1 MKNEKRT
8 NYDYTIIASVS
19 LPRKEY
25 VLGETKRE
33 TGKKQYVTWCCV
45 NKTNYSCGHY
55 LADKDVAMKDM
66 YERAE
71 NEIRHRIEQL
81 ERKIKNKEIKL

>member
-33 TGKKQYVTWCCV
+33 TGKKQYATWCCV

-55 LADKDVAMKDM
+55 LAD
-66 YERAE
+66 
-71 NEIRHRIEQL
+71 IQL
-81 ERKIKNKEIKL
+81 YGVLSVFMVYLFPRKSRPCRLCCGFQSLY